1 MHVNVGDDAAVY
13 INGWVETLE
22 PGADGLTLYIASL
35 YWTFA
40 TLSTLGYGDIV
51 GFTTEE
57 YIYTMLVEV
66 FSQKISFPYNNDSL
80 LVCSCLLI

>member
-1 MHVNVGDDAAVY
+1 VHINVGDDTPVY

-66 FSQKISFPYNNDSL
+66 SIQKSPSGFSLNF
-80 LVCSCLLI
+80 